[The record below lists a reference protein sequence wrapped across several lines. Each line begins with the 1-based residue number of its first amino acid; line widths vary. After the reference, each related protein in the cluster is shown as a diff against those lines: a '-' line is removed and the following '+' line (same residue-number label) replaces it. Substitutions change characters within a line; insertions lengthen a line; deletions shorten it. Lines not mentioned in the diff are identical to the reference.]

1 LIERAATHGSVR
13 IDKWL
18 WAARFFKTRS
28 LATDAVEGGKIKLNG
43 ERPKPA
49 KAVKIGDQL
58 EIRSGPFTFAISVL
72 ALSDKRGPATVAAT
86 LYVESAQSQAARKIL
101 ADQLRADAATTPFL
115 RGRPTK
121 KARRSIIQFND
132 DVSEN

>member
-1 LIERAATHGSVR
+1 MR

-58 EIRSGPFTFAISVL
+58 EVRSGPFTFSIAVI
-72 ALSDKRGPATVAAT
+72 ALSDKRGPATTAAK
-86 LYVESAQSQAARKIL
+86 LYTESAESQAARRVL
-101 ADQLRADAATTPFL
+101 ADQLRADAIATPFL

-121 KARRSIIQFND
+121 KARRDIIRFND
-132 DVSEN
+132 DVSDN

>member
-1 LIERAATHGSVR
+1 LTNGYSPQQTLR

-28 LATDAVEGGKIKLNG
+28 IATDAVERGKVKLNG

-49 KAVKIGDQL
+49 KTIKIGDQL
-58 EIRSGPFTFAISVL
+58 EVRGGPFMFSITVM
-72 ALSDKRGPATVAAT
+72 ALSDRRGPAIEAAK
-86 LYVESAQSQAARKIL
+86 LYLESEASKIARQQL
-101 ADQLRADAATTPFL
+101 AEQLRANAASAPLF

-121 KARRSIIQFND
+121 KARRDIARFADDQND
-132 DVSEN
+132 G

>member
-1 LIERAATHGSVR
+1 MR

-28 LATDAVEGGKIKLNG
+28 IATVAVEGGKVKLNG

-49 KAVKIGDQL
+49 KAVKVGDQM
-58 EIRSGPFTFAISVL
+58 EVRSGPFTFSISVL
-72 ALSDKRGPATVAAT
+72 ALSDRRGPATDAAK
-86 LYVESAQSQAARKIL
+86 LYAESAQSEAARRVL
-101 ADQLRADAATTPFL
+101 AEQLRANAVATPFL

-121 KARRSIIQFND
+121 KARRDIARFSD
-132 DVSEN
+132 DANES

>member
-1 LIERAATHGSVR
+1 MTAHETVR

-49 KAVKIGDQL
+49 KAVKVGDKI
-58 EIRSGPFTFAISVL
+58 EVRSGPFTFAIAVL
-72 ALSDKRGPATVAAT
+72 ALSDKRGPATAAAL
-86 LYVESAQSQAARKIL
+86 LYAETPESKSARHLL
-101 ADQLRADAATTPFL
+101 AEQLHVDAATTPFV

-121 KARRSIIQFND
+121 KARRDIIRFND
-132 DVSEN
+132 DFGEN

>member
-1 LIERAATHGSVR
+1 MTERNIALGSVR
-13 IDKWL
+13 VDKWL

-28 LATDAVEGGKIKLNG
+28 IATDAVEGGKIKLNG

-49 KAVKIGDQL
+49 KSVKIGDQL
-58 EIRSGPFTFAISVL
+58 EVRSGQFTFSICVL

-86 LYVESAQSQAARKIL
+86 LYIESSESQAARKIL
-101 ADQLRADAATTPFL
+101 AEQLRADALATPYL

-121 KARRSIIQFND
+121 KARRDIVRFND
-132 DVSEN
+132 DFGEN

>member
-1 LIERAATHGSVR
+1 LTDDSPGKPSVR

-28 LATDAVEGGKIKLNG
+28 IATDAVEGGKIKLNG

-49 KAVKIGDQL
+49 KPIKAGDQL
-58 EIRSGPFTFAISVL
+58 EVRSGPFTFAITIV
-72 ALSDKRGPATVAAT
+72 AVSDRRGPALEAAK
-86 LYVESAQSQAARKIL
+86 LYVESETSQTARRL
-101 ADQLRADAATTPFL
+101 LSEQLRANAASAPPL

-121 KARRSIIQFND
+121 KARRDMARFTD
-132 DVSEN
+132 DGNEN

>member
-1 LIERAATHGSVR
+1 MR

-18 WAARFFKTRS
+18 WAARFFKTRT

-58 EIRSGPFTFAISVL
+58 EVRSGAFTFAISVL
-72 ALSDKRGPATVAAT
+72 ALSDKRGPASVAAT
-86 LYVESAQSQAARKIL
+86 LYSESDASQAARKIL
-101 ADQLRADAATTPFL
+101 AEQLRANAATTPFV

-121 KARRSIIQFND
+121 KARRDIIRFND
-132 DVSEN
+132 DLSES

>member
-1 LIERAATHGSVR
+1 MR

-49 KAVKIGDQL
+49 KAVKISDQL
-58 EIRSGPFTFAISVL
+58 EVRSGPFTFAISVL

-121 KARRSIIQFND
+121 KARRAIIQFND

>member
-1 LIERAATHGSVR
+1 MTERATAQDSLR

-28 LATDAVEGGKIKLNG
+28 IATVAVEGGKVKLNG

-49 KAVKIGDQL
+49 KAVKVGDQM
-58 EIRSGPFTFAISVL
+58 EVRSGPFTFSISVL
-72 ALSDKRGPATVAAT
+72 ALSDRRGPATDAAK
-86 LYVESAQSQAARKIL
+86 LYAESAQSEAARRVL
-101 ADQLRADAATTPFL
+101 AEQLRANAVATPFL

-121 KARRSIIQFND
+121 KARRDIAHFSD
-132 DVSEN
+132 DANES

>member
-1 LIERAATHGSVR
+1 MTEWATAQESLR

-28 LATDAVEGGKIKLNG
+28 IATAAVEGGKVKLNG

-49 KAVKIGDQL
+49 KAVKVGDL
-58 EIRSGPFTFAISVL
+58 IEVRGAPFMFAISVL
-72 ALSDKRGPATVAAT
+72 ALSDRRGPATEAAK
-86 LYVESAQSQAARKIL
+86 LYMESAQSEAARRVL
-101 ADQLRADAATTPFL
+101 AEQLRADAAANPFL

-121 KARRSIIQFND
+121 KARRDIARFTD
-132 DVSEN
+132 DTNES

>member
-1 LIERAATHGSVR
+1 LTEKVLAHASVR

-58 EIRSGPFTFAISVL
+58 EVRSGSFTFSISVL
-72 ALSDKRGPATVAAT
+72 GLSDKRGPASVAVT
-86 LYVESAQSQAARKIL
+86 LYAESEESQSARKIL
-101 ADQLRADAATTPFL
+101 AEQLRANAAATPFV

-121 KARRSIIQFND
+121 KARRDIIRFND
-132 DVSEN
+132 DFSEN

>member
-1 LIERAATHGSVR
+1 LTDKAIAHESVR

-28 LATDAVEGGKIKLNG
+28 LATDAVDGGKIKLNG

-49 KAVKIGDQL
+49 KAVKIGDTL
-58 EIRSGPFTFAISVL
+58 EVRSGAFIFSISVR
-72 ALSDKRGPATVAAT
+72 ALSDKRGPASVAAT
-86 LYVESAQSQAARKIL
+86 LYAESEESQTARKIL
-101 ADQLRADAATTPFL
+101 ADQLRANAAITPFV

-121 KARRSIIQFND
+121 KARRDIIRFND
-132 DVSEN
+132 DFSEP

>member
-1 LIERAATHGSVR
+1 MTERATAQDSLR

-28 LATDAVEGGKIKLNG
+28 IATVAVEGGKVKLNG

-49 KAVKIGDQL
+49 KAVKVGDQM
-58 EIRSGPFTFAISVL
+58 EVRSGPFTFSISVL
-72 ALSDKRGPATVAAT
+72 ALSDRRGPATDAAK
-86 LYVESAQSQAARKIL
+86 LYAESAQSEAARRVL
-101 ADQLRADAATTPFL
+101 AEQLRANAVATPFL

-121 KARRSIIQFND
+121 KARRDIARFSD
-132 DVSEN
+132 DANES

>member
-1 LIERAATHGSVR
+1 MTTHETVR

-43 ERPKPA
+43 ERPKSA
-49 KAVKIGDQL
+49 KAVKVGDKI
-58 EIRSGPFTFAISVL
+58 EVRSGPFTFSLAVL
-72 ALSDKRGPATVAAT
+72 ALSDKRGPATAAAL
-86 LYVESAQSQAARKIL
+86 LYVETAESRSARQVL
-101 ADQLRADAATTPFL
+101 AEQLRADVATTPFV

-121 KARRSIIQFND
+121 KARRDIVRFND
-132 DVSEN
+132 DFGEN

>member
-1 LIERAATHGSVR
+1 MR

-18 WAARFFKTRS
+18 WAARFFKARS

-49 KAVKIGDQL
+49 KAVKARDQI
-58 EIRSGPFTFAISVL
+58 EVRSGPFTFSVVVL
-72 ALSDKRGPATVAAT
+72 ALSDKRGPATEAAK
-86 LYVESAQSQAARKIL
+86 LYAETAESAAARKVL
-101 ADQLRADAATTPFL
+101 ADQLRANAATAPFL

-121 KARRSIIQFND
+121 KARRDIIRFND
-132 DVSEN
+132 DISES

>member
-1 LIERAATHGSVR
+1 LPERAAAHDAVR

-28 LATDAVEGGKIKLNG
+28 LATDAVDGGKIKLNG

-49 KAVKIGDQL
+49 KAVKIGDRL
-58 EIRSGPFTFAISVL
+58 EVRSGPFTFSIAVL
-72 ALSDKRGPATVAAT
+72 CLSDKRGPATTAAK
-86 LYVESAQSQAARKIL
+86 LYAESEESQAARRVL
-101 ADQLRADAATTPFL
+101 ADQLRADAVAMPFL

-121 KARRSIIQFND
+121 KARRAIIRFND
-132 DVSEN
+132 DVSDN

>member
-1 LIERAATHGSVR
+1 MNKDSSPQQTVR

-28 LATDAVEGGKIKLNG
+28 IATDAVESGKIKLNG

-49 KAVKIGDQL
+49 KSIRIGDQL
-58 EIRSGPFTFAISVL
+58 EVRSGAFMFSITVL
-72 ALSDKRGPATVAAT
+72 ALSDRRGPATEAAK
-86 LYVESAQSQAARKIL
+86 LYVESDISKAARQQL
-101 ADQLRADAATTPFL
+101 AQQLRANAASAPLL

-121 KARRSIIQFND
+121 KARRDIARFVDDQND
-132 DVSEN
+132 T

>member
-1 LIERAATHGSVR
+1 MTERATAQDSLR

-28 LATDAVEGGKIKLNG
+28 IATDAVEGGKIKLNG

-49 KAVKIGDQL
+49 KSVKISDKI
-58 EIRSGPFTFAISVL
+58 EVRSGPFTFFITVL
-72 ALSDKRGPATVAAT
+72 ALSDKRGPATAAAL
-86 LYVESAQSQAARKIL
+86 LYAETPESKSARQLL
-101 ADQLRADAATTPFL
+101 AEQLHADAATAPFV

-121 KARRSIIQFND
+121 KARRDIIRFND
-132 DVSEN
+132 DFGEN

>member
-1 LIERAATHGSVR
+1 MTAHETVR

-49 KAVKIGDQL
+49 KAVKVGDKI
-58 EIRSGPFTFAISVL
+58 EVRSGPFTFSLAVL
-72 ALSDKRGPATVAAT
+72 ALSDKRGPATAAAL
-86 LYVESAQSQAARKIL
+86 LYAETAESKSTRQVL
-101 ADQLRADAATTPFL
+101 AEQLRADVATTPFVC
-115 RGRPTK
+115 GRPTK
-121 KARRSIIQFND
+121 KARRDIIRFND
-132 DVSEN
+132 DFGEN

>member
-1 LIERAATHGSVR
+1 LTDRSAAPESVR

-49 KAVKIGDQL
+49 KAVKIGDRL
-58 EIRSGPFTFAISVL
+58 EVRGGPFTFAISIL
-72 ALSDKRGPATVAAT
+72 ALSDKRGPASVAAT
-86 LYVESAQSQAARKIL
+86 LYAESDASQAARKIL
-101 ADQLRADAATTPFL
+101 AEQLRANAVITPFV

-121 KARRSIIQFND
+121 KARRDIIRFND
-132 DVSEN
+132 DFSES

>member
-1 LIERAATHGSVR
+1 MTERATAQDSLR

-28 LATDAVEGGKIKLNG
+28 IATVAVEGGKVKLNG

-49 KAVKIGDQL
+49 KAVKVGDQM
-58 EIRSGPFTFAISVL
+58 EVRSGPFTFSISVL
-72 ALSDKRGPATVAAT
+72 ALSDQRGPATDAAK
-86 LYVESAQSQAARKIL
+86 LYAESAQSEAARRVL
-101 ADQLRADAATTPFL
+101 AEQLRANAVATPFL

-121 KARRSIIQFND
+121 KARRDIARFSD
-132 DVSEN
+132 DANES

>member
-1 LIERAATHGSVR
+1 MR

-49 KAVKIGDQL
+49 KAVKVGDQL
-58 EIRSGPFTFAISVL
+58 EIRSGPFAFSISVL
-72 ALSDKRGPATVAAT
+72 ALSDKRGSATIAAT
-86 LYVESAQSQAARKIL
+86 LYSESEESQTARKTL
-101 ADQLRADAATTPFL
+101 AAQLRADAIATPFL

-121 KARRSIIQFND
+121 KARRAIIRFND
-132 DVSEN
+132 DFGES

>member
-1 LIERAATHGSVR
+1 MR

-49 KAVKIGDQL
+49 KAVKVGDQL
-58 EIRSGPFTFAISVL
+58 EVRSGAFTFAISVL
-72 ALSDKRGPATVAAT
+72 ALSDKRGPASVAAT
-86 LYVESAQSQAARKIL
+86 LYAESDESQAARKIL
-101 ADQLRADAATTPFL
+101 ADQLRAEAIATPFL

-121 KARRSIIQFND
+121 KARRDIIRFND
-132 DVSEN
+132 DFGES

>member
-1 LIERAATHGSVR
+1 MR

-49 KAVKIGDQL
+49 KALKVGDQL
-58 EIRSGPFTFAISVL
+58 EVRSGPFAFALSIL
-72 ALSDKRGPATVAAT
+72 ALSDKRGSATIAAT
-86 LYVESAQSQAARKIL
+86 LYSESEESQAARKTL
-101 ADQLRADAATTPFL
+101 AAQLRADAIATPYL
-115 RGRPTK
+115 HGRPTK
-121 KARRSIIQFND
+121 KARRDIIRFND
-132 DVSEN
+132 DFSES

>member
-1 LIERAATHGSVR
+1 MIERAATHGSVR

-28 LATDAVEGGKIKLNG
+28 LATGAVESGKIKLNG

-49 KAVKIGDQL
+49 KAVKLGDQL
-58 EIRSGPFTFAISVL
+58 EIRSGPFTFAIAVL

-86 LYVESAQSQAARKIL
+86 LYLESVQSQSARKIL

-121 KARRSIIQFND
+121 KARRAIIQFND

>member
-1 LIERAATHGSVR
+1 MR

-49 KAVKIGDQL
+49 KAVKVGDQL
-58 EIRSGPFTFAISVL
+58 EIRSGPFAFSISVL
-72 ALSDKRGPATVAAT
+72 ALSDKRGSATIAAT
-86 LYVESAQSQAARKIL
+86 LYSESEESQTARKTL
-101 ADQLRADAATTPFL
+101 AAQLRADAIATPFL

-121 KARRSIIQFND
+121 KARRDIIRFND
-132 DVSEN
+132 DFGES